1 MTERFTLTDVPEYLL
16 NTGPSIQEQQADID
30 VAKQYSVPSEDGT
43 TATYYPSIEAA
54 REGQLGEEADRPWY
68 ESVGEGV
75 AFGFLEASTNIFDTV
90 NDLGNYVEEEVFDL
104 EEDEGIFADRSAREL
119 LGIKEGQYEIEDLD
133 TLGQVAAGMT
143 QFGVGLIPATRLIKV
158 AGLVNKVAAPA
169 AKMASRL
176 GGPSI
181 INSGAGMTRFRTMS
195 ESVGPL
201 ARTAGAGV
209 LAEQLAFDPTDK
221 RLGDALYATDIP
233 FLQAVGDLTRTVNE
247 VEDEDERLQLQNRL
261 RMAAEGLGI
270 GAVIHL
276 GTKAVTFAGKKILNK
291 KAASDEAL
299 PDEELDDFVAIAP
312 EKSEVVEK
320 FEAKKAAGEI
330 TVDELAALTENLNSD
345 TAKGTLKA
353 VRFLKSKGLLDQE
366 MQIYFGSINATKLS
380 FDTFEPYNL
389 LKETAEILKE
399 EAEAVG
405 ETFPPKRSKEQVL
418 QDAKLFGA
426 ENEEELKKLF
436 QQGHEQAQ
444 QALRVGGAEGS
455 GGVIL
460 GAGLEGL
467 DLYVTAARQVLEDQ
481 AEYVFAVAR
490 KALPDVSSSN
500 PIIRRRG
507 EEAVARAVAIQRNV
521 QNTYNGIPNQIGR
534 TMNMFNNA
542 LSGGS
547 NAAFIASAMKDS
559 GVDLRKLTELLADS
573 NNRNIYDMA
582 KKLKEYEDS
591 RKGGVLD
598 YIKEWW
604 YNSILSSPDTAM
616 VNVTGNLTVQ
626 LVRTFIEGGIAA
638 AIGQTR
644 VALGADPKTVKTFG
658 DMFAGL
664 KGMSYG
670 RADYDPSIA
679 SDPSAIINNKLQADI
694 LAGKYGPTDIET
706 IASNL
711 RKEGVENP
719 IEELQKR
726 TADQI
731 EKESL
736 AGMANFAKSFKL
748 GYEALKGNTTAQARF
763 AEGAGSEF
771 VQQGGAGM
779 FGGTFGRI
787 VRIPTGI
794 MSAGDVLFK
803 SISQNRAL
811 YEEANRIVRGLKYDF
826 KQGAES
832 IDIKTNAIDPKTGKQ
847 KTITVR
853 AEDFDAPRPDSTGK
867 IDPRSLKYG
876 TLIETLVSN
885 PTPEMLERANK
896 QMLED
901 TFQQDNALTRATLK
915 LRDGLNR
922 YGGGLLGTMLVPF
935 VKTPLNI
942 MLYAFDRLPL
952 IAMAN
957 PKNVAD
963 FKGLSRDEVVA
974 RQVAGGVYL
983 GGAITM
989 ANMGL
994 ITGGYPTD
1002 PKQRANL
1009 SPNWRPYSVK
1019 VGDKYYSYSRLD
1031 PFAMFGG
1038 FAANISNTITNIPK
1052 SLTEAQRVSLLTVGS
1067 IVFKDM
1073 SEGLLT
1079 MLADKT
1085 YLKSFGEIGDIV
1097 FNPKKGEGFVEK
1109 LGSFATNIPAGAV
1122 GGMVPSVL
1130 SRVGEAADIEY
1141 FYDPL
1146 IKDTYIDIN
1155 WYSKFVYAA
1164 TAKVPG
1170 LREDIRMAVK
1180 EAGFDKS
1187 DLAKRLFPSVDQFGE
1202 HRMRDEGFPPG
1213 VPMSRVFDPTDP
1225 SNEGRLHPRAAIAKI
1240 SRELFQLG
1248 IKSEYPEKTFSIDK
1262 TDINFDIPRNY
1273 YYFMARHQG
1282 AHYAENLIKLV
1293 DSSFYQSESTTDN
1306 ERRQAVTAVRN
1317 MSKQYAK
1324 HKLMK
1329 HMAPM
1334 LEQMDIEITDVMK
1347 DAFIKENAN
1356 IERQY
1361 IDAAKDKAYLQ

>member
-1 MTERFTLTDVPEYLL
+1 MTDQFTLSDVPEYLL
-16 NTGPSIQEQQADID
+16 DAGPSVEQQQADID
-30 VAKQYSVPSEDGT
+30 AAGQLTVRPEFGAREQPITYSDIQS
-43 TATYYPSIEAA
+43 A
-54 REGQLGEEADRPWY
+54 REGELGEEADRPWY

-75 AFGFLEASTNIFDTV
+75 AFGFLEATTNIFDTV
-90 NDLGNYVEEEVFDL
+90 NDLGNYVEEGVFGL

-133 TLGQVAAGMT
+133 TVGQVAAGMT
-143 QFGVGLIPATRLIKV
+143 QFGVGLFPAAKLFKV

-169 AKMASRL
+169 AKAASRMA
-176 GGPSI
+176 GPSI
-181 INSGAGMTRFRTMS
+181 INSGAGMTRFRTIS
-195 ESVGPL
+195 QSVGPL
-201 ARTAGAGV
+201 ARSAGIGV
-209 LAEQLAFDPTDK
+209 VAEQLAFDPTDK
-221 RLGDALYATDIP
+221 RLGDALYATEIP
-233 FLQAVGDLTRTVNE
+233 LLQAIGDLTRTVDG
-247 VEDEDERLQLQNRL
+247 VEDEEERLQLQNRL

-270 GAVIHL
+270 GAVAHVGI
-276 GTKAVTFAGKKILNK
+276 KALTFAGKKILK
-291 KAASDEAL
+291 PKAALDDAL
-299 PDEELDDFVAIAP
+299 PDEELDNFVEITP
-312 EKSEVVEK
+312 TQVDVEK
-320 FEAKKAAGEI
+320 RFEELKKLEKL
-330 TVDELAALTENLNSD
+330 TVEEVEELTANLQSK
-345 TAKGTLKA
+345 TPKGTLKA
-353 VRFLKSKGLLDQE
+353 VRFLKKKGLLDTE
-366 MQIYFGSINATKLS
+366 MQLYFGSINSTNLS

-399 EAEAVG
+399 EAEAAG
-405 ETFPPKRSKEQVL
+405 KTFPPKRTREEVL
-418 QDAKLFGA
+418 QDARLFGA

-444 QALRVGGAEGS
+444 QALRVGGVEGT
-455 GGVIL
+455 GGVTL

-467 DLYVTAARQVLEDQ
+467 DVYVAAARQVLEDQ
-481 AEYVFAVAR
+481 AEYVFAVAK
-490 KALPDVSSSN
+490 KAKIDTNSVN
-500 PIIRRRG
+500 PVIQRRG
-507 EEAVARAVAIQRNV
+507 EEAMARALAVQKNV

-547 NAAFIASAMKDS
+547 NAAFIASAMKDN
-559 GVDLRKLTELLADS
+559 GVDLQRLINLLSDP
-573 NNRNIYDMA
+573 NNKDIYQMSKA
-582 KKLKEYEDS
+582 LKDYEDS
-591 RKGGVLD
+591 RKGGLLE

-626 LVRTFIEGGIAA
+626 IVRTFIEGGIAA
-638 AIGQTR
+638 AIGQAR
-644 VALGADPKTVKTFG
+644 LAAGADPKTVKTFG

-670 RADYDPSIA
+670 KATYDPSA
-679 SDPSAIINNKLQADI
+679 AADPTAVINSRLMADVV
-694 LAGKYGPTDIET
+694 AGKYGPKNLEE
-706 IASNL
+706 IAANM
-711 RKEGVENP
+711 RKEGIENP
-719 IEELQKR
+719 MEELRKR
-726 TADQI
+726 TADQF

-736 AGMANFAKSFKL
+736 AGVANFAKSYKL
-748 GYEALKGNTTAQARF
+748 AYQALKGNPTAQARF

-779 FGGTFGRI
+779 FGGTFGRV

-811 YEEANRIVRGLKYDF
+811 YEEANRLIRGMKYQLEKEGKSTTLTFVDGTKREF
-826 KQGAES
+826 K
-832 IDIKTNAIDPKTGKQ
+832 K
-847 KTITVR
+847 
-853 AEDFDAPRPDSTGK
+853 EDFDVPRPDANGK
-867 IDPRSLKYG
+867 INPQSLKYG

-885 PTPEMLERANK
+885 PTPEMLESANK

-901 TFQQDNALTRATLK
+901 TFQQDNVLTRSTLK
-915 LRDGLNR
+915 LREGLNR
-922 YGGGLLGTMLVPF
+922 LGGNGLFGTMLVPF

-963 FKGLSRDEVVA
+963 FKGLGRDEVVA
-974 RQVAGGVYL
+974 RQLAGGTYL
-983 GGAITM
+983 GGAITL

-1002 PKQRANL
+1002 AKQRANL
-1009 SPNWRPYSVK
+1009 SPNWRPYSIK

-1038 FAANISNTITNIPK
+1038 FAANISNTITNMPK
-1052 SLTEAQRVSLLTVGS
+1052 SLNEAERVSLLNVGS
-1067 IVFKDM
+1067 IVFKNM
-1073 SEGLLT
+1073 TEGLLT

-1097 FNPKKGEGFVEK
+1097 FNPKKGDGFMEK
-1109 LGSFATNIPAGAV
+1109 LGAFATNIPAGAV
-1122 GGMVPSVL
+1122 GGMVPSVI

-1155 WYSKFVYAA
+1155 WYTKFVYAA

-1170 LREDIRMAVK
+1170 LREDIRTAVK
-1180 EAGFDKS
+1180 AAGFDNS

-1213 VPMSRVFDPTDP
+1213 VPVSRVFDPKDP

-1240 SRELFQLG
+1240 SREVFQLG
-1248 IKSEYPEKTFSIDK
+1248 VPSKYPEKTFKIPGTNVK
-1262 TDINFDIPRNY
+1262 FDIPRNY

-1282 AHYAENLIKLV
+1282 AHYAENLIKLI
-1293 DSSFYQSESTTDN
+1293 DSSYYQGATEN
-1306 ERRQAVTAVRN
+1306 QRVEAVEAVQN
-1317 MSKQYAK
+1317 MSQDYAK
-1324 HKLMK
+1324 YKLFQ
-1329 HMAPM
+1329 HLGPM
-1334 LEQMDIEITDVMK
+1334 LEQMDIEVTEAMK
-1347 DAFIKENAN
+1347 QEFIKENAN

-1361 IDAAKDKAYLQ
+1361 IEAAKNKAYLQ